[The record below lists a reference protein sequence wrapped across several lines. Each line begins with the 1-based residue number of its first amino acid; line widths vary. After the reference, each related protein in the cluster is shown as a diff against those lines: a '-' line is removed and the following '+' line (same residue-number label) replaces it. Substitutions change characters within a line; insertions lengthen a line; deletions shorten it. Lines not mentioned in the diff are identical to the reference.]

1 MPLTRQGA
9 VHMGPG
15 GGGKRV
21 AARLLHPVML
31 PNNATAGGSACL
43 AGPVFVAF
51 SPTRARHQA

>member
-1 MPLTRQGA
+1 
-9 VHMGPG
+9 MGPG